1 MQRQTTDTETYKE
14 TDTYTDKDTEI
25 DKEADIFTDKDLTL
39 KLTQK
44 YSINSDVIMSV
55 EGLGHRDPPQQPPE
69 PGPADLHHVEPGGAP
84 LSALPLHV

>member
-1 MQRQTTDTETYKE
+1 ME
-14 TDTYTDKDTEI
+14 
-25 DKEADIFTDKDLTL
+25 KEADIFTDEDLTL

-44 YSINSDVIMSV
+44 YSINSDVTMCV

-69 PGPADLHHVEPGGAP
+69 PGPADLRHVEPGGAP